1 MTTQMHCFTNA
12 GTRQQSEPY
21 RAGKKLTNFVLEILN
36 LQRKEDLT
44 IDLVSNQ
51 DFSEVIYI
59 RCLHIFIPQTLKTL
73 QLAGSACMN
82 VFGHMGDNPMMCL
95 LDFRKWRNQ

>member
-1 MTTQMHCFTNA
+1 VGSIYSGGVHDDTNA
-12 GTRQQSEPY
+12 GTRQQSEVY
-21 RAGKKLTNFVLEILN
+21 RAGKKLTKFVLEILN

-59 RCLHIFIPQTLKTL
+59 RCLHIFIPQTLNPKD
-73 QLAGSACMN
+73 LAASWKCII
-82 VFGHMGDNPMMCL
+82 
-95 LDFRKWRNQ
+95 

>member
-12 GTRQQSEPY
+12 GTRQQSDFY
-21 RAGKKLTNFVLEILN
+21 RAGKKSTNFVLEILN

-59 RCLHIFIPQTLKTL
+59 RCLRIFIPQTLNPKD
-73 QLAGSACMN
+73 LAASW
-82 VFGHMGDNPMMCL
+82 
-95 LDFRKWRNQ
+95 K